1 MTRDVWENYPWSL
14 VNSSFGA
21 LCWFTALLIMCA
33 PAARA
38 DVGIALADPTHVG
51 ASEWTQAGHS
61 SVYLSGVCAET
72 PTKLRLCE
80 PGEQGSIL
88 TTFPDFDEQFS
99 YEWNAVP
106 LSLYLYG
113 STDTDAMPLYASPAL
128 KRAQESAAANGELK
142 QVCAGA
148 CPQIQHAYWRDLI
161 NATASR
167 DVYVFAVRTTRE
179 EDQDFVRRVNALP
192 NRNHYR
198 MTTHNCANF
207 ARDMVNRYFPHAVH
221 RDLLN
226 DLGMMGPKSAARSF
240 THYAA
245 RHRELGLYVL
255 HFTQQPGIARRCGT
269 ARAGTETAFHEPKY
283 LLPAALIGDHE
294 VAGSF
299 FVAYFLTGR
308 FSLQHTYERFAA
320 TPSDPHPDRAVVGT
334 SKQWRRNRER
344 FEGAVDDAVKDGVLH
359 TRKELR
365 EVFTLLD
372 RETIPAIDPRGRSW
386 LVWHAGAPDERRV
399 GVDWSNAQAPESDP
413 KLARLL
419 LLARMHA
426 ELHGRAK
433 ARPLLSLFSQEW
445 TLLKDLEDET
455 KAGNAVATTALV
467 HPEPAAIE

>member
-1 MTRDVWENYPWSL
+1 M
-14 VNSSFGA
+14 NSRLEA
-21 LCWFTALLIMCA
+21 LCWLTPLLIASA

-51 ASEWTQAGHS
+51 VSVWTQAGHS

-80 PGEQGSIL
+80 PGEQGTIL
-88 TTFPDFDEQFS
+88 TTFPNFGEQYP

-106 LSLYLYG
+106 LSLYLQG
-113 STDTDAMPLYASPAL
+113 STDAETMPLYASPAL
-128 KRAQESAAANGELK
+128 KHAQESAAANRELK
-142 QVCAGA
+142 QVCAGS
-148 CPQIQHAYWRDLI
+148 CTEGPHAYWRDLV

-167 DVYVFAVRTTRE
+167 DVYIFAVRTTRE
-179 EDQDFVRRVNALP
+179 QDEDFVRRVNALP
-192 NRNHYR
+192 NRNRYH
-198 MTTHNCANF
+198 MATHNCANF

-255 HFTQQPGIARRCGT
+255 HFAQQPGIARRCGT

-320 TPSDPHPDRAVVGT
+320 TPGDPHPDRAVVGT
-334 SKQWRRNRER
+334 SKQWQSYRER
-344 FEGAVDDAVKDGVLH
+344 FEGEVDDAVKDGVLR

-365 EVFTLLD
+365 EAFTLLD

-413 KLARLL
+413 RLARLL

-433 ARPLLSLFSQEW
+433 GRPPLPVFSQEW
-445 TLLKDLEDET
+445 MLLKELENET
-455 KAGNAVATTALV
+455 RAGNVVATTALV
-467 HPEPAAIE
+467 SPGSAAMQ